1 MVVGGNAGPGLLA
14 TYDEERHP
22 VGVALLRSTDAAF
35 GAMVSNAAWFRV
47 AKAILFSFLG
57 KRYLMPRL
65 ERIMPK
71 AVSMLHIT
79 YRGSSLAMDALPRW
93 WLRSRPL
100 RAGDRVPFIKRMHHI
115 ALRSGN
121 AKGSRRKGAVPA
133 SASRANPNTHPS
145 VPTKLCSTHDLMRG
159 PNFTLLV
166 VCSTVKDCEALLW
179 RKDPSTPHIMEAC
192 QVRQNNQR
200 MRT

>member
-100 RAGDRVPFIKRMHHI
+100 LAGDRVPFIKRMHHI

-192 QVRQNNQR
+192 QVRENNQR